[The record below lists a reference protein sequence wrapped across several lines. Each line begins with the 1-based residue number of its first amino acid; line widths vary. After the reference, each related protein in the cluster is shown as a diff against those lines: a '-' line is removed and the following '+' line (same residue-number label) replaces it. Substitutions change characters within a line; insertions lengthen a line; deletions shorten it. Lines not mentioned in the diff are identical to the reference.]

1 MDSDLKLLHSQL
13 SHWEAWGEIHMSSG
27 HEHVVQ
33 ENPYSTT
40 LRRSTAKGGLLTA
53 RAESLLEYDFFC
65 VLDFDWRVEKYK
77 EQPVVIP
84 WRTPSGQYRRYTP
97 DVLVKFHPMECLSD
111 QRHLRS
117 TIFEV
122 KPYQVL
128 KEMWPEY
135 RAKVRGI
142 KQSLEGT
149 FVPFKVLTERQLRP
163 AFVKNVRFLLDYDLK
178 HLASSSHLSPNQYER
193 QASVTQAIPTDRA
206 TTPREI
212 LNSLTTEIMEQA
224 YLVPWVWNK
233 LRTGD
238 LQADL
243 IEPLTLDTKVWS
255 RMLKHSRAKWMTKEY
270 DWYR

>member
-1 MDSDLKLLHSQL
+1 MAFDLELLHQQL
-13 SHWEAWGEIHMSSG
+13 AHWEACGEIPMSSG
-27 HEHVVQ
+27 LEHVVQ

-40 LRRSTAKGGLLTA
+40 LRRSTTKGGTFTA

-84 WRTPSGQYRRYTP
+84 WRTSSGQYRRYTP
-97 DVLVKFHPMECLSD
+97 DVLVKFHPMEYQAD

-117 TIFEV
+117 TIFEI
-122 KPYQVL
+122 KPYRVL

-135 RAKVRGI
+135 RTKVRGI
-142 KQSLEGT
+142 QQSLEGT

-163 AFVKNVRFLLDYDLK
+163 AFVKNARFLLDYDLK
-178 HLASSSHLSPNQYER
+178 HMASDSRLSPNQYER
-193 QASVTQAIPTDRA
+193 LTAVTHAIPKDQT
-206 TTPREI
+206 TTPRKI
-212 LNSLTTEIMEQA
+212 LNSLTAETMEQA
-224 YLVPWVWNK
+224 YLVPWVWHK

-243 IEPLTLDTKVWS
+243 VEPLTLDTEVWS
-255 RMLKHSRAKWMTKEY
+255 RMLRHPRAKWMTKDY